1 MKFARRKHLD
11 VQQVRRNIRR
21 FSIPATP
28 DGYPSLTLRR
38 AKLRDDFSVF
48 SSCDGE
54 SGGRWVLKLFETSA
68 LHRGER
74 GETLQEKLRRRN
86 NGAVAADRRCR
97 SRTRREGG
105 EVDLAPSTPA
115 GSIPLGTPLVV
126 GNPRQHSAV
135 TRAVRNP
142 RGPLPLP
149 GLPVR
154 FSVPGANGHV
164 VVGLAWSASK
174 FDESRSFFFLL
185 NRDFT
190 LGRFDLTNCRRRL
203 NFDIIL

>member
-115 GSIPLGTPLVV
+115 GSIPLGTP
-126 GNPRQHSAV
+126 PRSWQSSPALGSHS
-135 TRAVRNP
+135 
-142 RGPLPLP
+142 RGSQPAGSAP
-149 GLPVR
+149 
-154 FSVPGANGHV
+154 SSGAASTFLG
-164 VVGLAWSASK
+164 AWR
-174 FDESRSFFFLL
+174 ERSRCRWSRLISFQIWRISFFLL
-185 NRDFT
+185 
-190 LGRFDLTNCRRRL
+190 LVKSRFYFR
-203 NFDIIL
+203 